1 MSSYEIIRI
10 LKISGYTIVAGSF
23 GLAFV
28 FMCMAVGQ

>member
-10 LKISGYTIVAGSF
+10 LKISGYTIIAGSF
-23 GLAFV
+23 GLAFI

>member
-10 LKISGYTIVAGSF
+10 LKISGYTIIGGSF